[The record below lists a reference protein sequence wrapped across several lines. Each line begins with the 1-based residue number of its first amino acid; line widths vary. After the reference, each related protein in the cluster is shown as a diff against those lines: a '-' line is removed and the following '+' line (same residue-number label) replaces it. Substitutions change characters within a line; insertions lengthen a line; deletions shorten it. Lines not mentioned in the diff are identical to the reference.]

1 MSVEFRQ
8 RTPSEYAKIAWK
20 RKWLILLPAIAIAAS
35 VAWVVHQLPDIY
47 ESQTLI
53 VVKPATLPNGIVPTM
68 SDDNLTRQ
76 LTSIAQ
82 VVTSRSQLEP
92 LITKYN
98 PYVAEARRGEPMEVL
113 VDIMRNNIKVEVN
126 TSRNDITNGFNISYR
141 GRDPKTT
148 QAITA
153 ELATKYIDEQAKST
167 TAASTS
173 AKEFLKTQVDQA
185 KEALDRID
193 NDRLAFMNKNLGN
206 LPQEEASLVGQL
218 AGLREQQ
225 KALIAEVGRLQDRRS
240 AIASQLA
247 IVKKQSETTRTDVA
261 ENTTDPKTTQAYG
274 GLVQRKAQ
282 LESELQRLKVE
293 LRAKH
298 PDVQAKQLEL
308 DSVTKE
314 MEGMISEW
322 KERIKEKE
330 ERLAKRP
337 DLLANDLETQAKLN
351 DGEIRRQ
358 QDMLAN
364 NEKQIG
370 ELMQRLNNVPGAQ
383 VELASLDRD
392 YATKKANYDQLLAQ
406 LNRTALAAE
415 ADIQQQGAGIQVID
429 PANRPVVP
437 VAPKRFTL
445 MGLGLA
451 LGLGIGALLALLLEA
466 PKLFTI
472 QTTEDAVHY
481 TGLPVLIAVPELLS
495 PQELRTLPLRRRMLL
510 AMGLIVTGISIP
522 ALILALRATHVFDRF
537 VS

>member
-8 RTPSEYAKIAWK
+8 RTPSEYTRIAWK
-20 RKWLILLPAIAIAAS
+20 RKWLILLPAIAVAAS

-47 ESQTLI
+47 ESSTLI

-98 PYVAEARRGEPMEVL
+98 PYVVEARRGEPMETM

-173 AKEFLKTQVDQA
+173 AKEFLKSQVDQA
-185 KEALDRID
+185 KEAMDKID

-218 AGLREQQ
+218 SGLREQQ

-261 ENTTDPKTTQAYG
+261 ENTTDPKTTQAWG

-293 LRAKH
+293 LRDKH

-308 DSVTKE
+308 DSVKKE
-314 MEGMISEW
+314 MDSMISDW

-330 ERLAKRP
+330 DKLAKRP
-337 DLLANDLETQAKLN
+337 DLLASDLETQAKLN
-351 DGEIRRQ
+351 DGEIKRQ
-358 QDMLAN
+358 QDMLAA

-392 YATKKANYDQLLAQ
+392 YATKKANYDQLLTQ

-437 VAPKRFTL
+437 VAPKRLTL

-451 LGLGIGALLALLLEA
+451 LGLGIGAFLAMLLEV

-495 PQELRTLPLRRRMLL
+495 PQEVRTRPLRRRMML
-510 AMGLIVTGISIP
+510 AMGLIVTAISIP
-522 ALILALRATHVFDRF
+522 ALILALRATHVFERF